1 MTSTSTSLV
10 ESLAERIKERRSSL
24 IQCIR
29 LLLDEGEIDGYT
41 LKKINGALGAPI
53 IDCPTPFNHQISLL
67 LNINTAILEWW
78 EDEEEKEE
86 AHMVDL
92 EEAYGLHPV
101 TPSIA
106 KEILKDIWAWEGRN
120 VPKSDLAMISKLH
133 RTKMVPLP
141 SKLRCNW
148 DHFISYLKLHV
159 ADDRTVPDIY
169 LAIHPFQPSLRRH
182 LLIPEDKVDTI
193 LWEIKER

>member
-24 IQCIR
+24 LQCIR

-101 TPSIA
+101 TSSIA
-106 KEILKDIWAWEGRN
+106 REILKDIWAWEGRS
-120 VPKSDLAMISKLH
+120 VPESKLVTIGKLH
-133 RTKMVPLP
+133 RVKMVPA

-169 LAIHPFQPSLRRH
+169 LAIHPFQSSLRRY

-193 LWEIKER
+193 FWEIKER

>member
-78 EDEEEKEE
+78 EDKEEKEE

-101 TPSIA
+101 TSSIA
-106 KEILKDIWAWEGRN
+106 REILKDIWAWEGRS
-120 VPKSDLAMISKLH
+120 VPESKLVTIGKLH
-133 RTKMVPLP
+133 RVKMVPA

-169 LAIHPFQPSLRRH
+169 LAIHPFQSSLRRY

-193 LWEIKER
+193 FWEIKER

>member
-1 MTSTSTSLV
+1 MSTSLAA
-10 ESLAERIKERRSSL
+10 LAEKIKERRREL
-24 IQCIR
+24 LQCIR
-29 LLLDEGEIDGYT
+29 LLDEGEIDGYT

-67 LNINTAILEWW
+67 ININTAILEWW

-86 AHMVDL
+86 VYHVDL

-106 KEILKDIWAWEGRN
+106 RELLEDIWAWKGQY
-120 VPKSDLAMISKLH
+120 VPEPKLATIGKLH
-133 RTKMVPLP
+133 RVKMVPA
-141 SKLRCNW
+141 SKLVLRCKW

-159 ADDRTVPDIY
+159 ADDRTVPDVY
-169 LAIHPFQPSLRRH
+169 LAIHPIQPSLGRY

>member
-1 MTSTSTSLV
+1 MT
-10 ESLAERIKERRSSL
+10 SLAETLAERRRSL
-24 IQCIR
+24 LKCIR
-29 LLLDEGEIDGYT
+29 LLIDNGEIDGYT

-53 IDCPTPFNHQISLL
+53 IDCPTPFNHTISLL
-67 LNINTAILEWW
+67 ININTAILEWW
-78 EDEEEKEE
+78 EDEEKKEE
-86 AHMVDL
+86 VHYVDL
-92 EEAYGLHPV
+92 EEAYGLRPV

-106 KEILKDIWAWEGRN
+106 REILKDMWAWKGRS
-120 VPKSDLAMISKLH
+120 VPESKLATIGKLH
-133 RTKMVPLP
+133 RVKMVPA

-169 LAIHPFQPSLRRH
+169 LAIHPIQPSLRRY

>member
-1 MTSTSTSLV
+1 MTST
-10 ESLAERIKERRSSL
+10 SLAERIKERRISL
-24 IQCIR
+24 LQCIR

-53 IDCPTPFNHQISLL
+53 IDCPTPFNHKFHKISLL
-67 LNINTAILEWW
+67 ININTAILEWW

-86 AHMVDL
+86 VHMVDL

-101 TPSIA
+101 TPFIA
-106 KEILKDIWAWEGRN
+106 RELLENIWAWRGRY
-120 VPKSDLAMISKLH
+120 VPESTLATIGKLH
-133 RTKMVPLP
+133 RVKMVPV

-169 LAIHPFQPSLRRH
+169 LAIHPIQPSLRRY

>member
-101 TPSIA
+101 TSSIA
-106 KEILKDIWAWEGRN
+106 REILKDIWAWEGRS
-120 VPKSDLAMISKLH
+120 VPESKLVTIGKLH
-133 RTKMVPLP
+133 RVKMVPA

-169 LAIHPFQPSLRRH
+169 LAIHPFQSSLRRY

-193 LWEIKER
+193 FWEIKER